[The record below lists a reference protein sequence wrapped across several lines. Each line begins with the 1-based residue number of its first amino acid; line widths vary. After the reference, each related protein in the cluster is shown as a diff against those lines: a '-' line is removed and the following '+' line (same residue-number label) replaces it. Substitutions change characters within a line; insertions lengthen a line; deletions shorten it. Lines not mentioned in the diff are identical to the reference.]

1 VAQVT
6 VNIAGRAYRMA
17 CDDGQESHLANLAR
31 IYDEKINDLR
41 GAFGEIGDMRLH
53 VMAAITLADDIVE
66 LRRRL
71 EGVAADLAALREASD
86 AEGGR
91 LDALRASVAET
102 VATSAE
108 RIERVAAR
116 LASGG
121 PS

>member
-1 VAQVT
+1 MAQVT

-17 CDDGQESHLANLAR
+17 CDDGQESHLATLAR
-31 IYDEKINDLR
+31 MYDEKIDQLR

-71 EGVAADLAALREASD
+71 EGIEAELASLREASQ

-91 LDALRASVAET
+91 LDELRASLAET
-102 VATSAE
+102 VTASAE

-116 LASGG
+116 LASGAS
-121 PS
+121 P